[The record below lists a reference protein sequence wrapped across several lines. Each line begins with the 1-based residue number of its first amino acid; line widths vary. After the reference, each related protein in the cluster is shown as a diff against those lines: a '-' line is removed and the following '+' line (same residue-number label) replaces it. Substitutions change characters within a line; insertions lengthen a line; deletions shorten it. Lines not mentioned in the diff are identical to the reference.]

1 MATVTKQLDDFLDKL
16 DSIDSRKF
24 ADKSDGEI
32 EQLLFDFIAKLR
44 GNLERDKTDASGALK
59 ASIAPLPV
67 EYGNGVVKI
76 AIGLDK
82 HWKDV
87 DQGQKPKGYSK
98 EEVRKLQPKIF
109 NWIQEKSLTSN
120 RLAKIADEKTLKR
133 SLSFAI
139 ATNILKKGTI
149 KRFGYKGTRFVSRE
163 LPQFKENIIKAM
175 GRIFKSK

>member
-32 EQLLFDFIAKLR
+32 EQLLFDLNKELGTTLIL
-44 GNLERDKTDASGALK
+44 
-59 ASIAPLPV
+59 

-149 KRFGYKGTRFVSRE
+149 KRFGY
-163 LPQFKENIIKAM
+163 
-175 GRIFKSK
+175 